1 MNNDHLSHNVVLI
14 IIRTLAAVTEI
25 IPVLVLYYNIS
36 MCSTFIC
43 RL

>member
-1 MNNDHLSHNVVLI
+1 MNNYHNNVNYNYNM
-14 IIRTLAAVTEI
+14 RTLAAVAEI